1 MLRDVTSSGSG
12 DSRLLPVSCS
22 LTLGKALRF
31 GFKRQVAGEMA
42 ALPVFLPMKGFQRG
56 RGDDGDSVGAAAT
69 CISPHKTMSC
79 HAGGHSSHKTDILY
93 TVIIY
98 GVQSHMAFLLK
109 SAWWL
114 QEHQFSLQ
122 VRGVTL

>member
-1 MLRDVTSSGSG
+1 MLRDVMSPGSG
-12 DSRLLPVSCS
+12 DPRLLPVSCS

-31 GFKRQVAGEMA
+31 GFKRRVAGGMA
-42 ALPVFLPMKGFQRG
+42 ALPVFLLMKGFQRG
-56 RGDDGDSVGAAAT
+56 RGDAGDSVGAAAT
-69 CISPHKTMSC
+69 CISPRKTMSC

-93 TVIIY
+93 IVIIY
-98 GVQSHMAFLLK
+98 GVESPMAFLLK